1 VNIATIANTEVLPA
15 HPLFGAALRNPAECA
30 PYLQA
35 EVTAFCELSKILAD
49 DPRVALRRFLEIA
62 LRLCKAGS
70 AGVSLL
76 RSRAAGEATVHWEAI
91 SGALAVH
98 EGSDAMRDFSPCG
111 LCLDAGTTI
120 LLSRPERVFTYLRGT
135 RPPIVQDLIVPLYD
149 SARQPLGTLWI
160 AHHDS
165 TSRFSSDD
173 VRMVEQLAVQLIL
186 ALKLLEQAREHR
198 HALALIESHE
208 LARRALTDALAEER
222 RRRERSEAAE
232 NSARQALEFKD
243 EVIREVHHRV
253 RNTIQMAASLLSL
266 HARATPSEQVRCSLQ
281 ASYGRLRLLAKVH
294 ELLYASAGST
304 QGVLLPPLFQALG
317 DALRQSFAE
326 MSDRVRLRITSD
338 PVQLAADEAIPLALL
353 ANELITNAYKHAF
366 PQGSV
371 GEIVLNLSWTAEP
384 ALVLHVAD
392 SGVGMRPNSAESGLG
407 LQLIRTFAAQLR
419 GTLAF
424 AESIDGTGTAVTLTL
439 PRGAKPR
446 YELELQS

>member
-1 VNIATIANTEVLPA
+1 VNIATIASTAVLPVQ
-15 HPLFGAALRNPAECA
+15 PLIRAALWDSPGRA

-49 DPRVALRRFLEIA
+49 DPRVALRRLLEIA

-76 RSRAAGEATVHWEAI
+76 RSSPAGEATVHWEAI
-91 SGALAVH
+91 SGALALH
-98 EGSDAMRDFSPCG
+98 EGSDATRNFSPCG
-111 LCLDAGTTI
+111 LCLDKGATI
-120 LLSRPERVFTYLRGT
+120 LLSRPERVFTYLKGI
-135 RPPIVQDLIVPLYD
+135 RPSIVQDLIVPLYD
-149 SARQPLGTLWI
+149 SASQPLGTLWV
-160 AHHDS
+160 AHHDA

-173 VRMVEQLAVQLIL
+173 VRLMEQLAAQLIL

-198 HALALIESHE
+198 HALALLDSQEM
-208 LARRALTDALAEER
+208 ARRALTDALAE
-222 RRRERSEAAE
+222 
-232 NSARQALEFKD
+232 ARQAVEFKD
-243 EVIREVHHRV
+243 AVIREVHHRV
-253 RNTIQMAASLLSL
+253 KNTIQMAASLLSL
-266 HARATPSEQVRCSLQ
+266 HARATPSEQVRCSLH

-294 ELLYASAGST
+294 ELFYASAAST
-304 QGVLLPPLFQALG
+304 QAVPLRPLFRALG
-317 DALRQSFAE
+317 DALQQSFAE

-338 PVQLAADEAIPLALL
+338 PVELSADEAIPLALL

-366 PQGSV
+366 PRGSV

-392 SGVGMRPNSAESGLG
+392 NGVGMRPNSVESGLG
-407 LQLIRTFAAQLR
+407 LKLIRTFAAQLH

-424 AESIDGTGTAVTLTL
+424 AESVDAAGTAVTLTL

-446 YELELQS
+446 QELELRS

>member
-1 VNIATIANTEVLPA
+1 MNLAAIANTEFLPA
-15 HPLFGAALRNPAECA
+15 RSAIAAALWNPPERA

-76 RSRAAGEATVHWEAI
+76 RSSAAGEATVHWEAI
-91 SGALAVH
+91 SGELALH

-111 LCLDAGTTI
+111 QCLDAGTTI
-120 LLSRPERVFTYLRGT
+120 VLSRPERVFTYLRGT
-135 RPPIVQDLIVPLYD
+135 QPSIAQDLIVPLYD
-149 SARQPLGTLWI
+149 SASQPLGTLWI

-173 VRMVEQLAVQLIL
+173 VRQMEQLAVQLVL

-198 HALALIESHE
+198 HALALLESHKI
-208 LARRALTDALAEER
+208 AQRALTDALAEER
-222 RRRERSEAAE
+222 SRRERSEAAE
-232 NSARQALEFKD
+232 SSARRALEFKD
-243 EVIREVHHRV
+243 VVIREVHHRV
-253 RNTIQMAASLLSL
+253 KNTIQMAASLLSL
-266 HARATPSEQVRCSLQ
+266 HARTTPSEQVRGCLQ

-294 ELLYASAGST
+294 ELLYAATTST
-304 QGVLLPPLFQALG
+304 QEVPLPPLFQALG
-317 DALRQSFAE
+317 DALQQSFAE

-338 PVQLAADEAIPLALL
+338 PVELCADEAIPLALL
-353 ANELITNAYKHAF
+353 ANELVTNAYKHAF
-366 PQGSV
+366 PQGAV

-384 ALVLHVAD
+384 ALVLHVRD
-392 SGVGMRPNSAESGLG
+392 NGVGMRPNAAESGLG
-407 LQLIRTFAAQLR
+407 LQLTRALAAQLR

-424 AESIDGTGTAVTLTL
+424 AESVDATGTAVTLTVPRESRLSL
-439 PRGAKPR
+439 PH
-446 YELELQS
+446 

>member
-1 VNIATIANTEVLPA
+1 MNIATIANTEVLPA
-15 HPLFGAALRNPAECA
+15 HPVIAAALWNPPERAQ
-30 PYLQA
+30 YLQA

-49 DPRVALRRFLEIA
+49 DPRVALRRVVEIA

-76 RSRAAGEATVHWEAI
+76 RSSAAGEATVHWEAI

-98 EGSDAMRDFSPCG
+98 EGSDATRDFSPCG

-120 LLSRPERVFTYLRGT
+120 LLSRPERVFTYLTGT
-135 RPPIVQDLIVPLYD
+135 RPSIVQDLIVPLYD
-149 SARQPLGTLWI
+149 SASQPLGTLWV

-173 VRMVEQLAVQLIL
+173 ARMMEQLAVQLIL

-198 HALALIESHE
+198 HALALLESHE
-208 LARRALTDALAEER
+208 MERRALTDALAEER
-222 RRRERSEAAE
+222 RHRERSEAAE
-232 NSARQALEFKD
+232 SGARQALEFKD
-243 EVIREVHHRV
+243 VVIREVHHRV
-253 RNTIQMAASLLSL
+253 KNTIQMAASLLSL

-281 ASYGRLRLLAKVH
+281 ASYGRLRLLAKVQ
-294 ELLYASAGST
+294 ELLSPSAGST
-304 QGVLLPPLFQALG
+304 QEVLLPTLFQALG
-317 DALRQSFAE
+317 DAQRQSFAE

-338 PVQLAADEAIPLALL
+338 PLELSPDEAIPLALL

-371 GEIVLNLSWTAEP
+371 GEIVLSLSRAAEP
-384 ALVLHVAD
+384 GLVLHVSD
-392 SGVGMRPNSAESGLG
+392 NGVGMRPNGVETGLG
-407 LQLIRTFAAQLR
+407 LQLVRAFAAQLH